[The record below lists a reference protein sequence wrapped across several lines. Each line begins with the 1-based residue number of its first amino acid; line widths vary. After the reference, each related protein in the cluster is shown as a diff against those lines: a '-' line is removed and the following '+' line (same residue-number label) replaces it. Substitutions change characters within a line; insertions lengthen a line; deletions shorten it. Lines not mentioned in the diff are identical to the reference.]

1 MLFRA
6 DITKP
11 KIEINIIHDGEILSF
26 PASAFSKKPFERGFD
41 PFEEINQY
49 WASKSKYFQDTIFA
63 IYRDVNTAFDYIMNT
78 DELYGELNDLI
89 VQLLEHHPLSEI
101 EMWLRTNPSIHRP
114 ETVKDALPSPTDN
127 TKTVGKTYTVSDYYP
142 LLALSFV
149 LRLLT
154 PIWGEY
160 ISSIR
165 KNTEVD
171 KKEYIAMQLLNGTGL
186 LECPAMLRLRV
197 YIDELTQSE
206 QVIDWERVLDGFSSE
221 DIGFLMLSLVCV
233 RQLCL
238 SDLRGSDPHTQIVAG
253 IWKFLMHR
261 VSNSEMSSVKIKESG
276 EGEGFGSEQHSIME
290 SYRRRTELSIGDIAE
305 FEHAISHP
313 EFMAKCIEPS
323 IDLSL
328 LHVSLESIKNIE
340 IQNVGDPQIVIAGW
354 VLKDYISPHALYY
367 VCDNLDKV
375 LAVTEAVLW
384 HRGFK
389 TIAAIASSYAVTA
402 VEEISVGYINTR
414 EQLSL
419 ETLEKLK
426 KHYPYGWTS
435 PKKKNSGK
443 MYGITEAIDHIADQ
457 LAFTSW
463 RMSMSEERIID
474 VYKEKRRKLIIP
486 SNIKEQLAG
495 LIIDIENRR

>member
-1 MLFRA
+1 
-6 DITKP
+6 
-11 KIEINIIHDGEILSF
+11 
-26 PASAFSKKPFERGFD
+26 
-41 PFEEINQY
+41 
-49 WASKSKYFQDTIFA
+49 
-63 IYRDVNTAFDYIMNT
+63 
-78 DELYGELNDLI
+78 
-89 VQLLEHHPLSEI
+89 
-101 EMWLRTNPSIHRP
+101 
-114 ETVKDALPSPTDN
+114 
-127 TKTVGKTYTVSDYYP
+127 
-142 LLALSFV
+142 
-149 LRLLT
+149 
-154 PIWGEY
+154 
-160 ISSIR
+160 
-165 KNTEVD
+165 
-171 KKEYIAMQLLNGTGL
+171 
-186 LECPAMLRLRV
+186 
-197 YIDELTQSE
+197 
-206 QVIDWERVLDGFSSE
+206 
-221 DIGFLMLSLVCV
+221 
-233 RQLCL
+233 
-238 SDLRGSDPHTQIVAG
+238 VAG

-261 VSNSEMSSVKIKESG
+261 VSNSEMSNVKIKESG

-305 FEHAISHP
+305 FEHAISSP
-313 EFMAKCIEPS
+313 EFMARSIEPD

-328 LHVSLESIKNIE
+328 LRVSLESVKGIE
-340 IQNVGDPQIVIAGW
+340 IRNVGDPQIVIAGW

-389 TIAAIASSYAVTA
+389 NIAAIASSYAVTA

-443 MYGITEAIDHIADQ
+443 AYGITEAIDHIADQ

-463 RMSMSEERIID
+463 RMSMCEERIID
-474 VYKEKRRKLIIP
+474 LYKEKRRKLTIP